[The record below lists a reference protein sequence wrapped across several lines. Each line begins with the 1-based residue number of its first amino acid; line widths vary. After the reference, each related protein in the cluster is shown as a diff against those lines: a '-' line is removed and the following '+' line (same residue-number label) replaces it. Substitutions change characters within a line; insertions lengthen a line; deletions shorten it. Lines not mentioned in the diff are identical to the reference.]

1 MKTKG
6 NVFRTTAFLIIALLF
21 GGMSAHAEKRAWA
34 KYDSGAGSLTF
45 YYTDKD
51 QLGDNEYDTN
61 NGSDVP
67 GWYDVRK
74 SIKRVVIDKTFA
86 QAQPTSCHAWFRGI
100 NVSNIEGLKNL
111 NTSMVEDMSH
121 MFCECEALT
130 SLDVSNFNTSKVTN
144 MRDMF
149 AFCSALNTL
158 NLGVFNTSN
167 VTNMSGM
174 FASCSSLSSLNISNF
189 ETSNVTT
196 MNGMF
201 LGCSALT
208 SLDLSYF
215 DTSKVKDMYEM
226 FLNCSSLTSLDLSS
240 FITSKVTNMYGMF
253 QGCHALTSLNI
264 SHFDTSKVQ
273 NMSYM
278 FSGLSSITT
287 LKVSSFNTSAATDVS
302 YMFSDCPNLREIYAS
317 SAFAIPDNCQS
328 DGMFSGSRKLC
339 GDIAY
344 MDTKTDKTY
353 ATIKNGYLA
362 DIQYLRPWV
371 KLMNKT
377 LSFQF
382 SYNKSLN
389 GTDEFELNEGE
400 NRPKWCDIQT
410 VGQITNVVFKESF
423 AQVRPTSCSSW
434 FSGFIG
440 LKTIEGIENLNTSDV
455 TTMNGMFEMCANLES
470 LDVSNFDTRN
480 VTDMKTMFMAC
491 QKLKSID
498 LSNFDTHNVTDMNS
512 MFLQC
517 TGLTSLDVSKF
528 NTKNVTDMDLMF
540 FNCNKLTT
548 LDVSNFNTQKVT
560 DMGSMFADCS
570 SLTSLDVSN
579 FDTQAATTME
589 DMFQNC
595 KELKTI
601 YLGEAFKLA
610 ANVRGICADC
620 PATIYCSPLLY
631 NSSAEKLSNTVK
643 PYVNINAKAEYGTL
657 CVPIGSTLAEGS
669 FTGFDKL
676 YTVKGADKDK
686 GTIVLEEATTMEPG
700 VAYVYHRNLPES
712 ASKSIITFDADKD
725 ASTAVIAP
733 KNENSL
739 LKGTFERITALGGSY
754 ILQTDGNFHPVS
766 ADNTTLGVGAYR
778 AYLDLSSLPGFDNT
792 GDVEANDF
800 RMVFDNKQP
809 TAIDGVIE
817 KVDRQPKAYFDLTG
831 RKVSAPKHGGIYI
844 QNGKKLIYNN

>member
-6 NVFRTTAFLIIALLF
+6 NVFRMTAFLIITLLF

-34 KYDSGAGSLTF
+34 EYDSAEGSLTF

-51 QLGDNEYDTN
+51 ALGDNEFDTN
-61 NGSDVP
+61 NGQNLP

-86 QAQPTSCHAWFRGI
+86 QARPTSCHAWFRGI
-100 NVSNIEGLKNL
+100 KASNIEGLKYL
-111 NTSMVEDMSH
+111 NTSMVEDMSY

-144 MRDMF
+144 MHDMF

-158 NLGVFNTSN
+158 NLAVFNTSN

-174 FASCSSLSSLNISNF
+174 FASCSALSSLNISNF

-201 LGCSALT
+201 FGCSALT
-208 SLDLSYF
+208 SLNLSNF

-226 FLNCSSLTSLDLSS
+226 FLNCSSFTSLDLSS
-240 FITSKVTNMYGMF
+240 FITPKVTNMYGMF
-253 QGCHALTSLNI
+253 QGCRALTSLNI
-264 SHFDTSKVQ
+264 SNFDTSKVQ
-273 NMSYM
+273 NMSFM

-287 LKVSSFNTSAATDVS
+287 LKVSSFDTSASTDVS
-302 YMFSDCPNLREIYAS
+302 YMFSDCPNLAEIYAT
-317 SAFAIPDNCQS
+317 SAFAIPDNCKS
-328 DGMFSGSRKLC
+328 DGMFSGSTKLC

-344 MDTKTDKTY
+344 KEGKTDKTY
-353 ATIKNGYLA
+353 ATIKNGYLS

-371 KLMNKT
+371 QYSSKT
-377 LSFQF
+377 LTFKYSFKR
-382 SYNKSLN
+382 SIN

-400 NRPKWCDIQT
+400 NTPKWVNMQKAEE
-410 VGQITNVVFKESF
+410 ITDVVFKESF
-423 AQVRPTSCSSW
+423 AQVRPTSCFKW
-434 FSGFIG
+434 FSGFTG
-440 LKTIEGIENLNTSDV
+440 LKTIEGMENLNTSEV
-455 TTMNGMFEMCANLES
+455 TTMNGMFEMCKNLES
-470 LDVSNFDTRN
+470 LDLSKFDTHN
-480 VTDMKTMFMAC
+480 VTNMKSMFMAC
-491 QKLKSID
+491 QSLKSID
-498 LSNFDTHNVTDMNS
+498 LSKFDTHNVTDMNS
-512 MFLQC
+512 MFMQC

-528 NTKNVTDMDLMF
+528 DTKNVTDMYIMF
-540 FNCNKLTT
+540 SNCNKLTT
-548 LDVSNFNTQKVT
+548 LDVSNFNTQNVSN
-560 DMGSMFADCS
+560 MGSMFADCS

-589 DMFQNC
+589 HMFENC
-595 KELKTI
+595 SGLKTI
-601 YLGEAFKLA
+601 YLGEAFKLDA
-610 ANVRGICADC
+610 DIKGICSDC
-620 PATIYCSPLLY
+620 PATIYCSPMLY
-631 NSSAEKLSNTVK
+631 NSCAEKLSNTVK
-643 PYVNINAKAEYGTL
+643 PYVNINANAEYGTL
-657 CVPIGSTLAEGS
+657 CVPIGSSLAEGS

-686 GTIVLEEATTMEPG
+686 STIVMEESTTIEPG
-700 VAYVYHRNLPES
+700 VAYVYHRNLPEG
-712 ASKSIITFDADKD
+712 ASKSVITFDADD
-725 ASTAVIAP
+725 ASTAVTAP
-733 KNENSL
+733 KNENRL

-792 GDVEANDF
+792 GDVEANAF

-817 KVDRQPKAYFDLTG
+817 KADRQPKAYFDLTG
-831 RKVSAPKHGGIYI
+831 RKVSTPKHGGIYI